1 MFMSMLPGLKLRC
14 HYSFRSK
21 QYLVFQIGPRATQG
35 RRKVQR
41 VARTTL
47 FRHFPCEHCAFAR
60 ACSSKHTFGPNNLP
74 FEGTIVVE
82 TILRNLINVGFSS
95 DRYTLPLRMP
105 VEFLDLP
112 GPQITD
118 LFLGLIEG
126 NLNR

>member
-21 QYLVFQIGPRATQG
+21 QYLVVQIGPRATRDG
-35 RRKVQR
+35 
-41 VARTTL
+41 ARCSASHVRHYFGTFHANTVPLPEPAAQSIPLAQTTYL
-47 FRHFPCEHCAFAR
+47 LKE
-60 ACSSKHTFGPNNLP
+60 L
-74 FEGTIVVE
+74 VVE
-82 TILRNLINVGFSS
+82 IILRNLINVGFSS
-95 DRYTLPLRMP
+95 GRYTLPLRMP